1 MLNEYDRADEL
12 CKIMESIV
20 GLGDI
25 RNGSRRYPF
34 PMLRAMI
41 YTQMRRDGFSFPSIA
56 AAFGKNHCTVIYM
69 VKKWEAIAGERN
81 TSWSDY
87 LSVWDSFHRIVE
99 EDGHT
104 LESSTSE
111 RLTVLDLRM
120 RMAGIPMDA
129 TVVLEPSKRRSFKY
143 DKELNTLF
151 IRG

>member
-1 MLNEYDRADEL
+1 MLNEYERADEL
-12 CKIMESIV
+12 CKVMENIV

-25 RNGSRRYPF
+25 RNGNRRYPF

-56 AAFGKNHCTVIYM
+56 LAFGKNHCTVIYM

-87 LSVWDSFHRIVE
+87 LSVWDSFQRIVE

-111 RLTVLDLRM
+111 RLTVSYLRM
-120 RMAGIPMDA
+120 GMADLPTDA
-129 TVVLEPSKRRSFKY
+129 TVVLEPSKRRGIKY
-143 DKELNTLF
+143 DHELNTVF
-151 IRG
+151 ITG